1 MTRAYPCG
9 RPRARA
15 SGCPYGSSKGTKNA
29 PMTTQATVQ
38 APTQTTMHST
48 RRRIQESRVD
58 RLFNL
63 VNYTILAIFLLMVL
77 YPLIYVV
84 SASFSDGAAVIAGK
98 VVLWPVDFSVAAYEK
113 IFAYERIWSGYAN
126 SLFYAVVGTLLN
138 VGMTLVAAYPL
149 ARRDLYGRG
158 LMLGLFVFTMF
169 FNGGLIPSY
178 LLVKDLDMLNTR
190 SALIIPQALSVWNLM
205 IAITYFRSSIPA
217 ELLEAA
223 QLDGCNDFQYFVR
236 ILLPLS
242 TPLIAVLSLFYA
254 IGHWNQ
260 FFAALIYLS
269 KEELYPLQIIL
280 RDILI
285 QSQVDMN
292 MMDDMKTMAAKQA
305 MRELMKYALIVVASV
320 PVLMIYPF
328 VQKYFVR
335 GIMLG
340 AIKG

>member
-1 MTRAYPCG
+1 
-9 RPRARA
+9 
-15 SGCPYGSSKGTKNA
+15 
-29 PMTTQATVQ
+29 MTTQVSTTAPINGTKTATG
-38 APTQTTMHST
+38 AKSS
-48 RRRIQESRVD
+48 RRGRRHIQESRVD
-58 RLFNL
+58 QIFN
-63 VNYTILAIFLLMVL
+63 VINYTILAIFLLVVL

-98 VVLWPVDFSVAAYEK
+98 VVLWPVDFSLTAYAK
-113 IFAYERIWSGYAN
+113 IFAYERIWSGYGN
-126 SLFYAVVGTLLN
+126 SLFYAVVGTVVN
-138 VGMTLVAAYPL
+138 VGMTLIAAYPL

-158 LMLGLFVFTMF
+158 LILGLFVFTMF

-190 SALIIPQALSVWNLM
+190 AALIVPQALSVWNLL
-205 IAITYFRSSIPA
+205 IAITFFRSSIPP

-269 KEELYPLQIIL
+269 KENLYPLQIIL

-285 QSQVDMN
+285 QSQLDMN
-292 MMDDMKTMAAKQA
+292 MVDDMKTMAEKQA

-320 PVLMIYPF
+320 PVLILYPF

-340 AIKG
+340 SIKG

>member
-1 MTRAYPCG
+1 
-9 RPRARA
+9 
-15 SGCPYGSSKGTKNA
+15 
-29 PMTTQATVQ
+29 MTTTTQIIQ
-38 APTQTTMHST
+38 KAPTKI
-48 RRRIQESRVD
+48 RESRAD
-58 RLFNL
+58 RVFNL
-63 VNYTILAIFLLMVL
+63 VNYTILTLFLLVIL

-98 VVLWPVDFSVAAYEK
+98 VVLLPVDFSLAAYAK

-126 SLFYAVVGTLLN
+126 SLFYVVVGTIVN
-138 VGMTLVAAYPL
+138 VGMTLIAAYPL

-158 LMLGLFVFTMF
+158 LILSLFLFTLF
-169 FNGGLIPSY
+169 FSGGLIPSY
-178 LLVKDLDMLNTR
+178 LLVRDLGMLNTR
-190 SALIIPQALSVWNLM
+190 MAMIIPQALSVWNLI
-205 IAITYFRSSIPA
+205 IAITYFKTAIPN
-217 ELLEAA
+217 ELLEAS
-223 QLDGCNDFQYFVR
+223 QLDGCSDVQYFLR

-242 TPLIAVLSLFYA
+242 TPLIAVLVLFYA
-254 IGHWNQ
+254 VGHWNQ
-260 FFAALIYLS
+260 YFNALIYLS

-285 QSQVDMN
+285 QSQMDMN
-292 MMDDMKTMAAKQA
+292 MVDDMKTMAAKQA

-320 PVLMIYPF
+320 PVLIIYPF

>member
-1 MTRAYPCG
+1 
-9 RPRARA
+9 
-15 SGCPYGSSKGTKNA
+15 
-29 PMTTQATVQ
+29 MTTQVTTPPPVQ
-38 APTQTTMHST
+38 ATSKGIGRTNG
-48 RRRIQESRVD
+48 RRTARQIQESRVD
-58 RLFNL
+58 QIFN
-63 VNYTILAIFLLMVL
+63 VINYSILALFLVAVL

-84 SASFSDGAAVIAGK
+84 SASFSNGAAVIAGK
-98 VVLWPVDFSVAAYEK
+98 VVLWPVDFSVAAYTK

-126 SLFYAVVGTLLN
+126 SLFYAVAGTLIN
-138 VGMTLVAAYPL
+138 VGMTLIAAYPL

-158 LMLGLFVFTMF
+158 LLLGLFVFTMF

-178 LLVKDLDMLNTR
+178 LLVKDLGMLNTR
-190 SALIIPQALSVWNLM
+190 SALLIPQALSVWNLL
-205 IAITYFRSSIPA
+205 IAITYFRSAIPP

-223 QLDGCNDFQYFVR
+223 QLDGCNDFQYFAR

-242 TPLIAVLSLFYA
+242 APLIAVLSLFYA

-260 FFAALIYLS
+260 FFAALIYLT
-269 KEELYPLQIIL
+269 KVELYPLQIIL

-292 MMDDMKTMAAKQA
+292 MMDDMKTMADKQA

-340 AIKG
+340 SIKG

>member
-1 MTRAYPCG
+1 V
-9 RPRARA
+9 
-15 SGCPYGSSKGTKNA
+15 
-29 PMTTQATVQ
+29 TTQAHTLQ
-38 APTQTTMHST
+38 RASS
-48 RRRIQESRVD
+48 RIRESRVD
-58 RLFNL
+58 QIFNL
-63 VNYTILAIFLLMVL
+63 INYTILTILLIIVL
-77 YPLIYVV
+77 YPLIYIV

-98 VVLWPVDFSVAAYEK
+98 VYLWPVDFSLAAYAK
-113 IFAYERIWSGYAN
+113 IFSYERIWMGYAN
-126 SLFYAVVGTLLN
+126 SIFYAVVGTVVN
-138 VGMTLVAAYPL
+138 VGMTLIAAYPL
-149 ARRDLYGRG
+149 ARRDLYGRS
-158 LMLGLFVFTMF
+158 LILGLFIFTMF
-169 FNGGLIPSY
+169 FNGGLIPNY
-178 LLVKDLDMLNTR
+178 LLVKDLGMLNTR
-190 SALIIPQALSVWNLM
+190 AALIIPQALSVWNLI
-205 IAITYFRSSIPA
+205 IAMTYFRSAIPP

-223 QLDGCNDFQYFVR
+223 QLDGCNDFQYFTR

-242 TPLIAVLSLFYA
+242 APIIAVLSLFYA
-254 IGHWNQ
+254 ISHWNQ
-260 FFAALIYLS
+260 FFTAMIYLN

-292 MMDDMKTMAAKQA
+292 MMEDMKTMAAKQA

>member
-1 MTRAYPCG
+1 
-9 RPRARA
+9 
-15 SGCPYGSSKGTKNA
+15 
-29 PMTTQATVQ
+29 MTTHIQSIQ
-38 APTQTTMHST
+38 RAPK
-48 RRRIQESRVD
+48 RIRESRTD
-58 RLFNL
+58 RIFNL
-63 VNYTILAIFLLMVL
+63 INYTILSIFLVSVL
-77 YPLIYVV
+77 YPLIYIV
-84 SASFSDGAAVIAGK
+84 SASLSDGSAVIAGK
-98 VVLWPVDFSVAAYEK
+98 VVLWPVDFSLAAYSK
-113 IFAYERIWSGYAN
+113 IFAYDRIWTGYAN
-126 SLFYAVVGTLLN
+126 SLFYAVVGTLVN
-138 VGMTLVAAYPL
+138 VGMTLIAAYPL
-149 ARRDLYGRG
+149 SRKDFYGRG
-158 LMLGLFVFTMF
+158 FFLGLFIFTMF

-178 LLVKDLDMLNTR
+178 LLVKDLGMLNTR
-190 SALIIPQALSVWNLM
+190 SALIIPQALSVWNLI
-205 IAITYFRSSIPA
+205 IAITYFRTAIPG

-223 QLDGCNDFQYFVR
+223 QLDGCNDFQYFIR

-285 QSQVDMN
+285 QSQMDMN
-292 MMDDMKTMAAKQA
+292 MLDDMKTMAAKQA
-305 MRELMKYALIVVASV
+305 MRELMKYALIVVASA
-320 PVLMIYPF
+320 PVLIIYPF

>member
-1 MTRAYPCG
+1 
-9 RPRARA
+9 
-15 SGCPYGSSKGTKNA
+15 
-29 PMTTQATVQ
+29 MTTQATTQ
-38 APTQTTMHST
+38 AAVKPTGQMVSRSA
-48 RRRIQESRVD
+48 RRRIRESRVD
-58 RLFNL
+58 QLFNL
-63 VNYTILAIFLLMVL
+63 VNYTILTIFLVVVL
-77 YPLIYVV
+77 YPLLYVV

-98 VVLWPVDFSVAAYEK
+98 VVLWPVDFSVAAYQK
-113 IFAYERIWSGYAN
+113 IFAYDRVWTGYAN
-126 SLFYAVVGTLLN
+126 SLFYAVFGTLLN
-138 VGMTLVAAYPL
+138 IGMTLIAAYPL

-158 LMLGLFVFTMF
+158 VILGLFVFTMF

-178 LLVKDLDMLNTR
+178 LLVRDLDMLNTR
-190 SALIIPQALSVWNLM
+190 AALIVPQALSVWNLL
-205 IAITYFRSSIPA
+205 IAITYFRSSIPP

-223 QLDGCNDFQYFVR
+223 QLDGCNDFQYFFR

-292 MMDDMKTMAAKQA
+292 MVDDMKTMAAKQA

-340 AIKG
+340 SIKG

>member
-1 MTRAYPCG
+1 
-9 RPRARA
+9 
-15 SGCPYGSSKGTKNA
+15 
-29 PMTTQATVQ
+29 MTTQVTTPVTKPATAQ
-38 APTQTTMHST
+38 GATKRS
-48 RRRIQESRVD
+48 RRHIRESRID
-58 RLFNL
+58 QLFNL
-63 VNYTILAIFLLMVL
+63 VNYTILAFFLILVL
-77 YPLIYVV
+77 YPLIYIV

-113 IFAYERIWSGYAN
+113 IFAYDRIWSGYAN
-126 SLFYAVVGTLLN
+126 SLFYAVAGTLIN
-138 VGMTLVAAYPL
+138 VGMTLIAAYPL

-158 LMLGLFVFTMF
+158 FILGLFVFTMF

-178 LLVKDLDMLNTR
+178 LLVRDLDMLNTR
-190 SALIIPQALSVWNLM
+190 SALLIPQALSVWNLM
-205 IAITYFRSSIPA
+205 IAVTYFRSAIPP

-223 QLDGCNDFQYFVR
+223 QLDGCNDFQYFAR

-292 MMDDMKTMAAKQA
+292 MVDDMKTMAAKQA

-340 AIKG
+340 SIKG

>member
-1 MTRAYPCG
+1 MSTQI
-9 RPRARA
+9 
-15 SGCPYGSSKGTKNA
+15 
-29 PMTTQATVQ
+29 TTQVTTSAAGKAATE
-38 APTQTTMHST
+38 AAARHA
-48 RRRIQESRVD
+48 RRHIRESRID

-63 VNYTILAIFLLMVL
+63 VNYTILALFLILVL
-77 YPLIYVV
+77 YPLIYIV

-98 VVLWPVDFSVAAYEK
+98 VVLWPVDFSVAAYQK
-113 IFAYERIWSGYAN
+113 IFAYDRIWSGYAN
-126 SLFYAVVGTLLN
+126 SLFYAVVGTLIN
-138 VGMTLVAAYPL
+138 VGMTLIAAYPL

-158 LMLGLFVFTMF
+158 LILGLFVFTMF

-178 LLVKDLDMLNTR
+178 LLVRDLDMLNTR
-190 SALIIPQALSVWNLM
+190 SALLIPQALSVWNLL
-205 IAITYFRSSIPA
+205 IAVTFFRASIPP

-223 QLDGCNDFQYFVR
+223 QLDGCNDFQYFTR

-320 PVLMIYPF
+320 PVLIIYPF

-340 AIKG
+340 SIKG